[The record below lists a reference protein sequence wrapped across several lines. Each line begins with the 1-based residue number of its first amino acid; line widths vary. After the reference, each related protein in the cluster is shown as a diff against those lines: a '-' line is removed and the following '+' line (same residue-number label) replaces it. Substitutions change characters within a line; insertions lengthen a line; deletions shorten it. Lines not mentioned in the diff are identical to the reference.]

1 MVSVSRRCLHLIR
14 VLPSI
19 THVLKNT
26 LNRARVQRQRGGQ
39 VGEKENERGRSQG
52 HGDAI
57 IRCFDLG
64 FMCRP
69 CVGALCLSAPQRDMT
84 AWVVQLITKFFKAK
98 KKKKKSRRQEITQG
112 GKTRKERGAIILRR
126 TEKEWFWFTNEV
138 QRSLWTEAVFQDS
151 SLSKCCFLSFHW
163 NLVVANL
170 AHFSTQS

>member
-14 VLPSI
+14 VLTSI

-84 AWVVQLITKFFKAK
+84 AWVEQLITKFFKAK
-98 KKKKKSRRQEITQG
+98 KKKKKIEKTGNNTEWENSERKG
-112 GKTRKERGAIILRR
+112 GDYSQKNAEGMVLVYKWSAKILMD
-126 TEKEWFWFTNEV
+126 
-138 QRSLWTEAVFQDS
+138 RSC
-151 SLSKCCFLSFHW
+151 LSGL
-163 NLVVANL
+163 LTL
-170 AHFSTQS
+170 